1 MKYDD
6 IQMEREL
13 VRAGGP
19 ADRDT
24 AGSGVLPQT
33 SPTGRRVCAGI
44 VGLVLVAST
53 AICAW
58 AGQTVDEKASVSK
71 DGRVDIE
78 NLGGSVRVI
87 GWDKNEV
94 TVEGVLADDA
104 EDFVFEADDRR
115 TKIEVIFPRRMR
127 GNHDVDSDLEVHVPK
142 GSRVRVSTVSATIDI
157 KDVTGSVD
165 LESVSGEITVVG
177 PMESAEAQSVS
188 GELRISGKVGEIDAG
203 SVSGDVILDVPGGDV
218 AVSTVSGDIET
229 VGGVFESGDF
239 SSVSGS
245 IEFDGAPTESGSLEF
260 DCHSGRVRIKLPS
273 DLSAEVDVNT
283 FSGDIDSAFGP
294 KPRRTSDYAPGKELS
309 FTMGDGDARISINTF
324 SGSVRIVGK

>member
-1 MKYDD
+1 MKN
-6 IQMEREL
+6 ESKRHL
-13 VRAGGP
+13 GRAG
-19 ADRDT
+19 
-24 AGSGVLPQT
+24 
-33 SPTGRRVCAGI
+33 I
-44 VGLVLVAST
+44 MGLVLVAST
-53 AICAW
+53 AISAL
-58 AGQTVDEKASVSK
+58 AGQTIDEKASASK

-78 NLGGSVRVI
+78 NLSGSVTIV
-87 GWDKNEV
+87 GWDQNQV

-115 TKIEVIFPRRMR
+115 TKIEVVFPKRMR
-127 GNHDVDSDLEVHVPK
+127 GHHDTDSDLEVHVPK
-142 GSRVRVSTVSATIDI
+142 GSRVRVSTVSATIDVSG
-157 KDVTGSVD
+157 VTGSVD
-165 LESVSGEITVVG
+165 LESVSGEITIVG
-177 PMESAEAQSVS
+177 PIESVDAQSVS
-188 GELRISGKVGEIDAG
+188 GDLEISGPVGELDAG
-203 SVSGDVILDVPGGDV
+203 SVSGRVALQVPGGDV
-218 AVSTVSGDIET
+218 SVSTVSGSIDA

-260 DCHSGRVRIKLPS
+260 ECHSGRIRIVLPS

-324 SGSVRIVGK
+324 SGSVRITGK